1 MEVYTG
7 YGDKGMTDLSHTKNV
22 SKSDDR
28 ICLMGSVEELMSHIG
43 LVRVLIDDVDVV
55 RMLEKISE
63 TLKKIIDGVSDPY
76 NREFKVSE
84 DRTELLEEE
93 IGRMKEIFSGERL
106 PILPG
111 DSRVAAEIDVTRAV
125 ARRAERE
132 LALVSVKFGSD
143 TGAKK
148 YMNRLSDYFYV
159 LARYVDVA
167 KIEEKK
173 TDMFLVTSFN
183 GTNAAF
189 HVHSVVGNHRVNWS
203 QIVKPD
209 RLISNSRTSMITG
222 IINIDKQ
229 LVILLD
235 FENIVAQISPEAGIQ
250 LSDIE
255 RLGSRPKNNK
265 PILYAEDS
273 QFLSLM
279 IYDGLTA
286 AGFTNLMP
294 LNNGLEL
301 WELLEQYRQEGTLKE
316 KVACVVTDIE
326 MPQMDGH
333 RLLKLIKE
341 TPAYK
346 DIPVIIF
353 SSLINEDMRR
363 KGEQLGADAQL
374 SKHEMAEFVKELD
387 RVLA

>member
-1 MEVYTG
+1 MDT
-7 YGDKGMTDLSHTKNV
+7 N
-22 SKSDDR
+22 
-28 ICLMGSVEELMSHIG
+28 I
-43 LVRVLIDDVDVV
+43 
-55 RMLEKISE
+55 
-63 TLKKIIDGVSDPY
+63 
-76 NREFKVSE
+76 
-84 DRTELLEEE
+84 LLESGTNELE
-93 IGRMKEIFSGERL
+93 ILEF
-106 PILPG
+106 
-111 DSRVAAEIDVTRAV
+111 V
-125 ARRAERE
+125 
-132 LALVSVKFGSD
+132 
-143 TGAKK
+143 
-148 YMNRLSDYFYV
+148 
-159 LARYVDVA
+159 VDGHNYGINVA
-167 KIEEKK
+167 KIREIISYTELTPIPNAHPFVEGAFSTRRETITVVNLAKCLGMNECEEKK

-189 HVHSVVGNHRVNWS
+189 HVHSVVGIHRVNWS

-222 IINIDKQ
+222 IINIDKH

>member
-1 MEVYTG
+1 MDT
-7 YGDKGMTDLSHTKNV
+7 N
-22 SKSDDR
+22 
-28 ICLMGSVEELMSHIG
+28 I
-43 LVRVLIDDVDVV
+43 
-55 RMLEKISE
+55 
-63 TLKKIIDGVSDPY
+63 
-76 NREFKVSE
+76 
-84 DRTELLEEE
+84 LLESGTNELE
-93 IGRMKEIFSGERL
+93 ILEF
-106 PILPG
+106 
-111 DSRVAAEIDVTRAV
+111 V
-125 ARRAERE
+125 
-132 LALVSVKFGSD
+132 
-143 TGAKK
+143 
-148 YMNRLSDYFYV
+148 
-159 LARYVDVA
+159 VDGHNYGINVA
-167 KIEEKK
+167 KIREIISYTELTPIPNAHPFVEGAFSTRGETITVVNLAKCLGMNECEEKK

-189 HVHSVVGNHRVNWS
+189 HVHSVVGIHRVNWS

-222 IINIDKQ
+222 IINIDKH

-333 RLLKLIKE
+333 RLTKLVKSDKE
-341 TPAYK
+341 FQH
-346 DIPVIIF
+346 IPLVIF
-353 SSLINEDMRR
+353 SSLITEEMRR
-363 KGEQLGADAQL
+363 KGKELGADEQM
-374 SKHEMAEFVKELD
+374 SKPEIGHLVQVIDHLLD
-387 RVLA
+387 HPKR

>member
-1 MEVYTG
+1 M
-7 YGDKGMTDLSHTKNV
+7 
-22 SKSDDR
+22 
-28 ICLMGSVEELMSHIG
+28 
-43 LVRVLIDDVDVV
+43 
-55 RMLEKISE
+55 
-63 TLKKIIDGVSDPY
+63 
-76 NREFKVSE
+76 
-84 DRTELLEEE
+84 
-93 IGRMKEIFSGERL
+93 
-106 PILPG
+106 
-111 DSRVAAEIDVTRAV
+111 
-125 ARRAERE
+125 
-132 LALVSVKFGSD
+132 
-143 TGAKK
+143 
-148 YMNRLSDYFYV
+148 
-159 LARYVDVA
+159 
-167 KIEEKK
+167 
-173 TDMFLVTSFN
+173 TSFN

-189 HVHSVVGNHRVNWS
+189 HVHSVVGIHRVNWS

-222 IINIDKQ
+222 IINIDKH

-353 SSLINEDMRR
+353 SSLINEEMRH
-363 KGEQLGADAQL
+363 KGEQLGADAQF

>member
-1 MEVYTG
+1 MDT
-7 YGDKGMTDLSHTKNV
+7 N
-22 SKSDDR
+22 
-28 ICLMGSVEELMSHIG
+28 I
-43 LVRVLIDDVDVV
+43 
-55 RMLEKISE
+55 
-63 TLKKIIDGVSDPY
+63 
-76 NREFKVSE
+76 
-84 DRTELLEEE
+84 LLESGTNELE
-93 IGRMKEIFSGERL
+93 ILEF
-106 PILPG
+106 
-111 DSRVAAEIDVTRAV
+111 V
-125 ARRAERE
+125 
-132 LALVSVKFGSD
+132 
-143 TGAKK
+143 
-148 YMNRLSDYFYV
+148 
-159 LARYVDVA
+159 VDGHNYGINVA
-167 KIEEKK
+167 KIREIISYTELTPIPNAHPFVEGAFSTRRETITVVNLAKCLGMNEHEEKK

-189 HVHSVVGNHRVNWS
+189 HVHSVVGIHRVNWS

-353 SSLINEDMRR
+353 SSLINEEMRR

-374 SKHEMAEFVKELD
+374 SKHEMGDFVKALD

>member
-1 MEVYTG
+1 MDT
-7 YGDKGMTDLSHTKNV
+7 N
-22 SKSDDR
+22 
-28 ICLMGSVEELMSHIG
+28 I
-43 LVRVLIDDVDVV
+43 
-55 RMLEKISE
+55 
-63 TLKKIIDGVSDPY
+63 
-76 NREFKVSE
+76 
-84 DRTELLEEE
+84 LLESGTNELE
-93 IGRMKEIFSGERL
+93 ILEF
-106 PILPG
+106 
-111 DSRVAAEIDVTRAV
+111 V
-125 ARRAERE
+125 
-132 LALVSVKFGSD
+132 
-143 TGAKK
+143 
-148 YMNRLSDYFYV
+148 
-159 LARYVDVA
+159 VDGHNYGINVA
-167 KIEEKK
+167 KIREIISYTEL
-173 TDMFLVTSFN
+173 TPIP
-183 GTNAAF
+183 NAHPFVEGAF
-189 HVHSVVGNHRVNWS
+189 STRGE
-203 QIVKPD
+203 
-209 RLISNSRTSMITG
+209 TITG
-222 IINIDKQ
+222 IINIDKH

-235 FENIVAQISPEAGIQ
+235 FENIVAQISPESGIQ

-353 SSLINEDMRR
+353 SSLINEEMRH